1 MAAAPPIRVDKTP
14 PINASGVYSLYA
26 PYDMY
31 TATPGSNIF
40 KCEAIAGFEALE
52 KKFENVK
59 ELYYYPAFT
68 PTEANGIYTTDRE
81 MGINIITL
89 MRPNGDVIYVPSSY
103 IESYPGEPG
112 INYGRIIISVD
123 LGPLPADF
131 PVGDL
136 AADMVEMAESIVGNS
151 NMTSA
156 IHVAPMRGFV
166 TASDEKTNAS
176 NRLDATLN
184 AITPTLQ
191 RLTTQQNLT
200 AANSKITA
208 LEELLGA

>member
-1 MAAAPPIRVDKTP
+1 MANPPTPRVNKTP
-14 PINASGVYSLYA
+14 PINASGIYKLYT
-26 PYDMY
+26 PFDVLY
-31 TATPGSNIF
+31 TASPGENVF
-40 KCEAIAGFEALE
+40 KCEAITGFNALQ

-59 ELYYYPAFT
+59 NVYYEPYGIAGSYDDDL
-68 PTEANGIYTTDRE
+68 EAD
-81 MGINIITL
+81 INIITL
-89 MRPNGDVIYVPSSY
+89 IRPNGDAIYVPSSY

-112 INYGRIIISVD
+112 VNYGRIIISVD

-136 AADMVEMAESIVGNS
+136 ADDMVEMAESMVGNA
-151 NMTSA
+151 NMTSS
-156 IHVAPMRGFV
+156 IHVVPMRGFV
-166 TASDEKTNAS
+166 TASQEKTASS

-191 RLTTQQNLT
+191 RLTSQNNLV
-200 AANSKITA
+200 AANTKITA